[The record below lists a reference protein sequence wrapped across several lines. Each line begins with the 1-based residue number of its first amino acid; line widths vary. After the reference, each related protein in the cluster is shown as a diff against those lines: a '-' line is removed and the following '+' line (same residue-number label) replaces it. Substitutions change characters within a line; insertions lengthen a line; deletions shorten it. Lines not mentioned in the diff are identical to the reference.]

1 MSSYSELI
9 IRATGCNPADVAEI
23 EDYMRNIYF
32 HSTLDWQTKAQFDKG
47 AKESYADIL
56 WMRSPEGK
64 AYMKQLEKEMGASGV
79 IDETFTEVDLSGFLG
94 DNPDLVPELKKK
106 YNI

>member
-1 MSSYSELI
+1 
-9 IRATGCNPADVAEI
+9 
-23 EDYMRNIYF
+23 
-32 HSTLDWQTKAQFDKG
+32 
-47 AKESYADIL
+47 
-56 WMRSPEGK
+56 
-64 AYMKQLEKEMGASGV
+64 MKQLEKEMGASGV